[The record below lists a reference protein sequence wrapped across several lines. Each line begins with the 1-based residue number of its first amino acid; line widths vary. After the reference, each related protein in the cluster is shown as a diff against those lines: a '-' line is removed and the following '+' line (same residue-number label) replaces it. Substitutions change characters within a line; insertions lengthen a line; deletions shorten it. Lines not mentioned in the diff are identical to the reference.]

1 MRGLFGSEMN
11 FLAFDIEAANGYKPY
26 SICSV
31 GYVVADESFNILH
44 KENIWINPKTKYN
57 LNGTRKNVGI
67 DLHLD
72 KKVIDSAPTFRQA
85 YDRLEKLLSDPTV
98 RVVGHAVESDV
109 SMLNSACRHYKLPCI
124 NFEFICSQ
132 LLFKLYRGDKD
143 VRGLDKIADELGIRF
158 EHHASDEDALASM
171 LTLKYLCEDSKL
183 SVDELLEKFNVRRG
197 LNKNFVVTRTVSL
210 SGQISK
216 KHLTAEAIKA
226 ISEYIRVNRL
236 RSAPKG
242 ALKGKL
248 VSLSRALECSGGDA
262 LHGVLRH
269 IYASGGQYTAKVS
282 KGSVYV
288 RTEGEQSETD
298 LMREGYLSKLIE
310 DGFDCK
316 IMTVNEFLEN

>member
-1 MRGLFGSEMN
+1 MN

-26 SICSV
+26 SICSI
-31 GYVVADESFNILH
+31 GYVVADENFNILH

-72 KKVIDSAPTFRQA
+72 KKVIESAPTFKQVYERVK
-85 YDRLEKLLSDPTV
+85 DLLSDSSV

-109 SMLNSACRHYKLPCI
+109 SMLNSACKHNKLPCI

-171 LTLKYLCEDSKL
+171 LTLKYLCRDSGL
-183 SVDELLEKFNVRRG
+183 SVDELLEKYNVRRG
-197 LNKNFVVTRTVSL
+197 INKNFVVTRTVTL

-216 KHLTAEAIKA
+216 KHITTEAIKA
-226 ISEYIRVNRL
+226 ISEYIRTNRL
-236 RSAPKG
+236 RSSPQG
-242 ALKGKL
+242 SFSGQL
-248 VSLSRALECSGGDA
+248 VSLSRALECSGSET
-262 LHGVLRH
+262 LHEVLRH
-269 IYASGGQYTAKVS
+269 IYECGGQYTAKIS
-282 KGSVYV
+282 KGKIYV
-288 RTEGEQSETD
+288 KLEGEQSDTD
-298 LMREGYLSKLIE
+298 TMREGYLSNLI
-310 DGFDCK
+310 DKGMDCEVL
-316 IMTVNEFLEN
+316 TVKEFLEK